1 MANKIELYREVLE
14 IEPNSKV
21 FFPLARELAE
31 EGHVDAAVAALQKGI
46 AFHPDHLEAKFLLID
61 ILTRQG
67 REGEAES
74 VFTDVGALLA
84 RYPSVWLLWSK
95 AAAARSRD
103 PSLAMLFLGHYF
115 QNGSLT
121 WSEVME
127 RGLRSLTQAASE
139 SRPEA
144 EAPCAPVPSEAP
156 EVAARPEPAVPSA
169 SVPSAQASVV
179 RESASERETESLHA
193 ATEPV
198 SGVPPLR
205 GAREVMELAD
215 LLEAP
220 DSAAPAK
227 SPVRTG
233 KARET
238 PVRTRTMASLLAS
251 QGDIDGA
258 LEIYDALIESATGP
272 ERAALEAEAAAL
284 APAPAAVTG
293 EAARP
298 SSAPEVD
305 DAAPAAVTPED
316 APPQRGA
323 AKLINLLEA
332 LAGRLEARSEA

>member
-67 REGEAES
+67 RESEAES

-121 WSEVME
+121 WAEVME
-127 RGLRSLTQAASE
+127 RGLRSLTQAASD

-144 EAPCAPVPSEAP
+144 EAPSFAPVPSEAP
-156 EVAARPEPAVPSA
+156 EVAAIPEPAVASA
-169 SVPSAQASVV
+169 SVPSAQAPVV
-179 RESASERETESLHA
+179 RDSVSESETESLHA

-220 DSAAPAK
+220 DSAAPPR
-227 SPVRTG
+227 STVRTG
-233 KARET
+233 KSRET
-238 PVRTRTMASLLAS
+238 PVCTRTMASLLAS

-284 APAPAAVTG
+284 APAPGAATG
-293 EAARP
+293 EVARP
-298 SSAPEVD
+298 SSAAEAS
-305 DAAPAAVTPED
+305 DAAAAVTPED